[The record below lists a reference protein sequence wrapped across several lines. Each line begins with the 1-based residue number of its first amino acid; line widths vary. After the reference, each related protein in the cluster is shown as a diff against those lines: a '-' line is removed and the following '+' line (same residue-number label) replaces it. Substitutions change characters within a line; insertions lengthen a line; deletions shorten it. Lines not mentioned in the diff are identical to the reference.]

1 VSILNNISSASLSA
15 IILERVIALN
25 ANLDYTLTSKRV
37 KINIIITIVWLL
49 HSAIPLGALT
59 VSFSHQC
66 NFHIQFCDIW
76 QVSRPA
82 KLICIAI
89 LIVYDIVLITAN
101 AFVYKIAKMH
111 AAQIDSM
118 QHLSFNAN
126 STKVTPV
133 SERQYASMKICV
145 QLVTVYV
152 LLQMPMVI
160 LMFISMTLTNIADET
175 FMRVLRS
182 VAYILIKVN
191 SVINLYLYVWKFQ
204 ECKLFCY
211 LWLAKYF
218 KKYGN
223 IANEKRIEVY
233 NIVVVFDR
241 NDKVSNNTKFRGETV
256 ESPA

>member
-1 VSILNNISSASLSA
+1 VSILNNISSASLSGL
-15 IILERVIALN
+15 ILERVIALN
-25 ANLDYTLTSKRV
+25 ANLDYSLTSKRV
-37 KINIIITIVWLL
+37 KINMIITIVWFL
-49 HSAIPLGALT
+49 HTAIPFGALT
-59 VSFSHQC
+59 VSYNHQC
-66 NFHIQFCDIW
+66 NFHMQFCDIW

-82 KLICIAI
+82 KFICIAI

-101 AFVYKIAKMH
+101 AFVFKIAKMH

-118 QHLSFNAN
+118 QNLSFNAN
-126 STKVTPV
+126 TAKATPV
-133 SERQYASMKICV
+133 SERQYASIKICV
-145 QLVTVYV
+145 KLVTVYV

-160 LMFISMTLTNIADET
+160 LMLISMTLTNIKDEA

-191 SVINLYLYVWKFQ
+191 SVINLYLYIWKIQ

-218 KKYGN
+218 KRYGN
-223 IANEKRIEVY
+223 IANKKRIEVY

-241 NDKVSNNTKFRGETV
+241 NDKVSNNTNFRGETV